1 MAAGTTWKFTK
12 NRITSKR
19 FIRLAPGLATFDQK
33 RTAYKI
39 PCYNFIIFK
48 HKMAADGH
56 FKFDSW
62 TISVFFHWSSPQA
75 TIVDRFGRVI
85 RQNACLD
92 ASRCLFGFTKIQSS
106 VFTPQIPKNAI
117 LVPPMHFLWK
127 TKILITFQSLITEQS
142 NFTSL
147 IPCIY
152 STIIHCQKIE
162 FQNPRWP
169 TAPFWIFKILLKFE
183 YLLNR

>member
-1 MAAGTTWKFTK
+1 MAAGTRWKFTI
-12 NRITSKR
+12 NRIASKR

-39 PCYNFIIFK
+39 PCYNFIIFEY
-48 HKMAADGH
+48 KMAADGH

-62 TISVFFHWSSPQA
+62 TISGFFHWSSPQA

-117 LVPPMHFLWK
+117 FGTSNAFPMENKNLNNFSIADHRTVKLHKFNPLH
-127 TKILITFQSLITEQS
+127 ILNNNPLSENWISKSKMADGAIL
-142 NFTSL
+142 NF
-147 IPCIY
+147 
-152 STIIHCQKIE
+152 
-162 FQNPRWP
+162 
-169 TAPFWIFKILLKFE
+169 
-183 YLLNR
+183 